1 MLKPWLG
8 NLVMRQSIYI
18 EIDSKKVAV
27 VRNPY
32 ERVITLYRESW
43 DWIGLSDWVQKNEIT
58 PQSELYKDCEYIIC
72 LESWKEDLDAL
83 GLEPTEKEAELLYKK
98 YSTNACK
105 NVRDVQVRINLD
117 RFELALKLSW
127 LPLTRETPT

>member
-83 GLEPTEKEAELLYKK
+83 GLEPKEKEAELLFKK
-98 YSTNACK
+98 YSTDYRRWYGRPLK
-105 NVRDVQVRINLD
+105 TTITPLVQSDLD
-117 RFELALKLSW
+117 TYGYRF
-127 LPLTRETPT
+127 

>member
-1 MLKPWLG
+1 
-8 NLVMRQSIYI
+8 MRQSTYI

-43 DWIGLSDWVQKNEIT
+43 DWIGLSDWLEKNEIIA
-58 PQSELYKDCEYIIC
+58 QSELYKDCEYIIS

-83 GLEPTEKEAELLYKK
+83 GLEPEEKEVELLYKK
-98 YSTNACK
+98 YSTDYRTWYGRPLK
-105 NVRDVQVRINLD
+105 TTVTPLVQSDLD
-117 RFELALKLSW
+117 TYGYRF
-127 LPLTRETPT
+127 